1 MMLGL
6 LLLVAGVGW
15 GLDALAQM
23 RDGATILLIILAVL
37 AVELA
42 AELVIAAWMVT
53 PIHGILH
60 LLGLPL
66 RLLRFRGQS
75 QSLQQRNITR
85 ASAGAFV
92 LAGCAMLALYGF
104 PVVGWQVTAGIA
116 ALALLYVV
124 VGIHG
129 SRGARFDFM
138 GGVFWPAALALG
150 CLALLIF
157 IGGFRL

>member
-1 MMLGL
+1 MI
-6 LLLVAGVGW
+6 
-15 GLDALAQM
+15 
-23 RDGATILLIILAVL
+23 DGATILFIILAVL

-42 AELVIAAWMVT
+42 AELVIAAWVVM
-53 PIHGILH
+53 PIHGILY

-66 RLLRFRGQS
+66 RLARRRGQS
-75 QSLQQRNITR
+75 KSLQQKNITR
-85 ASAGAFV
+85 ATAGAFV
-92 LAGCAMLALYGF
+92 LVGCAVLAVYGF
-104 PVVGWQVTAGIA
+104 PVVGWQATAGIA
-116 ALALLYVV
+116 ALALVYLV

-138 GGVFWPAALALG
+138 AVFWPVVLALG